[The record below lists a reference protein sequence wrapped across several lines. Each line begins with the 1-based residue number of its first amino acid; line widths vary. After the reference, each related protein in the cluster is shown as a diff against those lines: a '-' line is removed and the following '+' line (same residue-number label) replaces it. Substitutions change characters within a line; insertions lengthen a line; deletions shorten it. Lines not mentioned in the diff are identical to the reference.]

1 MIDTKATGAN
11 IRKLCE
17 EHSISVAQI
26 QQRLNIGAFQS
37 VYNWF
42 SGKTLPSLENFY
54 ELSKML
60 YTPMNQIIIEVDQGK
75 VIDRKMDTKDI
86 KILLID
92 NLLTEN
98 RMKRLSY
105 YISFSAQ

>member
-11 IRKLCE
+11 LRKLCK

-60 YTPMNQIIIEVDQGK
+60 YTPMNQIIIEVDQ
-75 VIDRKMDTKDI
+75 
-86 KILLID
+86 
-92 NLLTEN
+92 
-98 RMKRLSY
+98 
-105 YISFSAQ
+105 